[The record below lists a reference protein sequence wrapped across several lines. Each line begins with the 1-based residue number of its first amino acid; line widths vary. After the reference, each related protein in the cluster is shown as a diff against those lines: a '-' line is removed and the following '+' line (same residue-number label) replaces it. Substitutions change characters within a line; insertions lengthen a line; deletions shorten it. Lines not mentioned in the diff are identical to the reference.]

1 MGDKQLEFCCPKQ
14 CTKELFLQKFGHI
27 CHVFVTQLRL
37 NATMNKN
44 TVLVVEDDA
53 ALSSMLK
60 FMLQRNGFDTML
72 AQDTAEADKC
82 LEQKL
87 PDVILLDWMLPGMDG
102 IEYAARLKSHPVTTD
117 INIIMVTAKG
127 DEEDK
132 IRGLDCGADDYVTK
146 PFSTNELLARVR
158 AAIRRAKPQQSG
170 ETLSHKD
177 ILINP
182 DAHILTINNMVVE
195 IGLKEFELLY
205 LFIRKPNRV
214 YSRVQLLDKVWGK
227 DSYVDERTVDVYI
240 RRLRSILEAAGHA
253 NLIKTVRGVGYR
265 LTLD

>member
-1 MGDKQLEFCCPKQ
+1 MNDSEAVKLQYFCPEHCI
-14 CTKELFLQKFGHI
+14 EHLLLQEFGHI
-27 CHVFVTQLRL
+27 CHVFVTKLRL
-37 NATMNKN
+37 NAIMIKN
-44 TVLVVEDDA
+44 TILVVEDDA

-72 AQDTAEADKC
+72 ARDTAEADKC
-82 LEQKL
+82 LENKL

-102 IEYAARLKSHPVTTD
+102 IEYAAKLKSHPVTTD

-146 PFSTNELLARVR
+146 PFSANELLARVR

-170 ETLSHKD
+170 ETLSYQD

-182 DAHILTINNMVVE
+182 DAHILTVDNTVVE

-205 LFIRKPNRV
+205 LFIRKPNRLSSEW
-214 YSRVQLLDKVWGK
+214 Y
-227 DSYVDERTVDVYI
+227 
-240 RRLRSILEAAGHA
+240 
-253 NLIKTVRGVGYR
+253 KTEPHF
-265 LTLD
+265 LS